1 MKNERPAFWWTIA
14 IFLAC
19 IVGTSADA
27 ADGEAILNVKCTGCH
42 SLEGPAP
49 ATLEALWD
57 RKGPDLF
64 YAGNKYKADWMTR
77 WLQKPQRIRPAG
89 MYYGRHI
96 QSTANG
102 DEIDESTLTD
112 HPALSAE
119 DAAAVTAALMRRKAH
134 SDLIHA
140 GEYHAGS
147 ISLTMGEMMFDKFKG
162 CLACHRIEP
171 DYGGLSGPEV
181 YTAAERLQDDYLM
194 SYMRNPQAWDSRI
207 FMPNKQL
214 SDRDLGKFVDY
225 MHALG
230 AAGGEE

>member
-1 MKNERPAFWWTIA
+1 MNERSVFWWTIA

-19 IVGTSADA
+19 IAGARAEA
-27 ADGEAILNVKCTGCH
+27 ADGEAILKSQCARCH

-49 ATLEALWD
+49 ATLEALRD
-57 RKGPDLF
+57 RKAPDLF

-89 MYYGRHI
+89 MYYGRHVK
-96 QSTANG
+96 STPEG
-102 DEIDESTLTD
+102 DEIDASTLTD
-112 HPALSAE
+112 HPALSAQ
-119 DAAAVTAALMRRKAH
+119 DAAAITAALMRRKAH

-147 ISLTMGEMMFDKFKG
+147 ISLSMGEMMFDKFKG

-171 DYGGLSGPEV
+171 DYGGVSGPEV

-194 SYMRNPQAWDSRI
+194 SYMRDPQAWDPRI

-214 SDRDLGKFVDY
+214 NDRDLGKFVDY
-225 MHALG
+225 MHALS

>member
-1 MKNERPAFWWTIA
+1 MRSRSTTISFVA
-14 IFLAC
+14 LFIAC
-19 IVGTSADA
+19 ATLPNAYA
-27 ADGEAILNVKCTGCH
+27 ADGESILNARCAGCH
-42 SLEGPAP
+42 NLDGSAP
-49 ATLEALWD
+49 TTLRALWG
-57 RKGPDLF
+57 RKGPDLS

-96 QSTANG
+96 RSTVNG
-102 DEIDESTLTD
+102 DEIDPSTLSD
-112 HPALSAE
+112 HPTLSAE
-119 DAAAVTAALMRRKAH
+119 DAEAVTTALMGRKAH
-134 SDLIHA
+134 SELIHA

-147 ISLTMGEMMFDKFKG
+147 VSLAMGEMMFDKFKG

-194 SYMRNPQAWDSRI
+194 SYMRNPQAWDPRV

-225 MHALG
+225 MHALS
-230 AAGGEE
+230 AAGGAE

>member
-1 MKNERPAFWWTIA
+1 MALLIPCA
-14 IFLAC
+14 FLA
-19 IVGTSADA
+19 SAHA
-27 ADGEAILNVKCTGCH
+27 ADGEAVLKAQCAGCH
-42 SLEGPAP
+42 SLDGPAP

-64 YAGNKYKADWMTR
+64 YAGNKYKADWMTA

-89 MYYGRHI
+89 MYYGHHVR
-96 QSTANG
+96 STPNG
-102 DEIDESTLTD
+102 DEIDTSTLTE
-112 HPALSAE
+112 HPVLSAD
-119 DAAAVTAALMRRKAH
+119 DAVAVTTALMRRKAH
-134 SDLIHA
+134 SDLIHP
-140 GEYHAGS
+140 GEYQAGS

-181 YTAAERLQDDYLM
+181 YTAAERLQDDYMM
-194 SYMRNPQAWDSRI
+194 SYMRDPQAWDPRI

-225 MHALG
+225 MHALS

>member
-1 MKNERPAFWWTIA
+1 MLIA
-14 IFLAC
+14 CAILAN
-19 IVGTSADA
+19 AYA
-27 ADGEAILNVKCTGCH
+27 ADGEAILKAQCADCH
-42 SLEGPAP
+42 NLDGAAP
-49 ATLEALWD
+49 TTLQALWD

-89 MYYGRHI
+89 MYYGRHVR
-96 QSTANG
+96 STPNG
-102 DEIDESTLTD
+102 DEIDASTLMD
-112 HPALSAE
+112 HPVLSAQ

-134 SDLIHA
+134 SELIHA

-147 ISLTMGEMMFDKFKG
+147 ISLSMGEMMFDKFKG

-181 YTAAERLQDDYLM
+181 YTAAERLQDDYMM
-194 SYMRNPQAWDSRI
+194 SYMRDPQAWDPRI

-225 MHALG
+225 MHALS